1 VDASRRRSEGAAEFL
16 PRLRQELSPR
26 TPKAPIPARDWGL
39 RSCLPSSD
47 QVTAAPQA
55 RPLSDPALTLPGHHN
70 PHQPGGHHEH
80 QTRRCDHP
88 YSYSPPPRPPADP
101 TTPAAAARRAAPPPT
116 RPPRSS
122 KAETKTIPNLVG
134 KGLQTAQDEAQ
145 SAGFYNLDSHDSLGR
160 DRNQILDRDW
170 KVCTQTPAAGKT
182 APTDTKLDFGTVKLD
197 ETCPAKDQAE
207 PSAVGG
213 KMPNLAGKS
222 VKAARAALDS
232 STSITVTDATGD
244 SRMILVESNW
254 QVCSQDPAPGK
265 ALNGQPVEFTAVKFG
280 ESCP

>member
-1 VDASRRRSEGAAEFL
+1 MNTRLAAATVVL
-16 PRLRQELSPR
+16 VL
-26 TPKAPIPARDWGL
+26 
-39 RSCLPSSD
+39 
-47 QVTAAPQA
+47 
-55 RPLSDPALTLPGHHN
+55 
-70 PHQPGGHHEH
+70 
-80 QTRRCDHP
+80 
-88 YSYSPPPRPPADP
+88 
-101 TTPAAAARRAAPPPT
+101 AAAATACGPDGTSSSGATSSAAT
-116 RPPRSS
+116 DKAATSS
-122 KAETKTIPNLVG
+122 KAETKTIPNLIG

-207 PSAVGG
+207 PSAVDG